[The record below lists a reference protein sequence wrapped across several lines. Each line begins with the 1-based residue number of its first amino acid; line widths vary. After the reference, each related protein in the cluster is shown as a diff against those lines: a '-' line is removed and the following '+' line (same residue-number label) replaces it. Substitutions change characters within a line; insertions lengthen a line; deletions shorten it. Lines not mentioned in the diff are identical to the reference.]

1 MKRVIL
7 KRFSK
12 RTLFVLLVCFVG
24 LVGAVG
30 AYAYLLNNQ
39 TSSRIAVSNGY
50 VLEIDKTVYKLG
62 EKVTITFTNNGDET
76 VVFRDAGWYIIR
88 NSEGR
93 QVAPGLVLQVVSPVP
108 PGGYATHAWY
118 QIDASSEVMVPADIY
133 TVELNTPTIPE
144 IAELADLSLTFQIVD

>member
-1 MKRVIL
+1 VREVIL

-12 RTLFVLLVCFVG
+12 RILFVLLVFFVA

-39 TSSRIAVSNGY
+39 KSVGFKTVVNGY
-50 VLEIDKTVYKLG
+50 ALEIDKAVYKRG
-62 EKVTITFTNNGDET
+62 EKVTITFTNNGDKT

-93 QVAPGLVLQVVSPVP
+93 QVAPGLVFQVVSPVP

-118 QIDASSEVMVPADIY
+118 QIDFSSEVMVPPGIY
-133 TVELNTPTIPE
+133 TVELNTLTIPV
-144 IAELADLSLTFQIVD
+144 AYLSLTFQIVD